1 MRHCI
6 SCLPGKCFFTAYIN
20 DNEDIIMKT
29 KIIGLALLALT
40 LGSVIYYPS
49 LKARSADP
57 NPIPIAHIVAPVAN
71 PKVDVVFVLDT
82 TGSMSGLIQTAKD
95 KIWSIATTMASAQPT
110 PEIRIGLVAYR
121 DRGDHY
127 VTQVVDL
134 SDDLDSVY
142 AALMDF
148 QADGGGDTP
157 ESVNKALYDAVHNI
171 SWSQNSQAYQVV
183 FLVGDAPPHMDYQ
196 DEVNYPEIVA
206 AATRKGIVI
215 NTIQCG
221 DSPITAEPWTQI
233 ASLGHG
239 KFFQVE
245 QAGGAVAMTTPY
257 DAELATLSARL
268 DDTRLYFGS
277 EEEKE
282 RMASKVAAT
291 DKLHEGSSLESRA
304 RRAAFNMSAG
314 GKVNLLGKNDLVDGI
329 ASGTI
334 KLEELDEA
342 ELPSA
347 LKPMGPAEQQAYVAG
362 LAQERSELQRQMRE
376 LAEDRDGYI
385 AKKVEEAGGFKDS
398 LDQKI
403 YDAVAEQATVAGLEY
418 EDGPEY

>member
-1 MRHCI
+1 
-6 SCLPGKCFFTAYIN
+6 
-20 DNEDIIMKT
+20 MKT
-29 KIIGLALLALT
+29 KLLGIALFALT
-40 LGSVIYYPS
+40 LGAVTYYPT
-49 LKARSADP
+49 LSAKHL
-57 NPIPIAHIVAPVAN
+57 NISPVEDILSPVGN

-82 TGSMSGLIQTAKD
+82 TGSMSGLIQTAKE

-127 VTQVVDL
+127 VTKVVDL

-142 AALMDF
+142 ATLMDF

-171 SWSQNSQAYQVV
+171 SWSQGSQAYQVV

-196 DEVNYPEIVA
+196 DEMRYPEIVA
-206 AATRKGIVI
+206 AAKEKGIVI
-215 NTIQCG
+215 NTIQCDEVPTTVG
-221 DSPITAEPWTQI
+221 PWTQI
-233 ASLGHG
+233 ANLSHG

-245 QAGGAVAMTTPY
+245 QAGSAVALATPF
-257 DAELATLSARL
+257 DAEIATLSARL

-277 EEEKE
+277 DEEKK

-291 DKLHEGSSLESRA
+291 DKLHANSSIESRA
-304 RRAAFNMSAG
+304 RRASFNISAG
-314 GKVNLLGKNDLVDGI
+314 GKANLLGENELVDGV

-334 KLEELDEA
+334 KLDELDEA
-342 ELPSA
+342 ELPAA
-347 LKPMGPAEQQAYVAG
+347 LKPMAPAEQQAYIAG
-362 LAQERSELQRQMRE
+362 LAGERADLQRQIRV
-376 LAEDRDGYI
+376 LAEDRDEYL
-385 AKKVEEAGGFKDS
+385 KKEVEEAGGFKDS

-403 YDAVAEQATVAGLEY
+403 YEAVAEQAGKAGLEY